1 MRQWIALLTA
11 LSLFLLPVSIRAE
24 AADIP
29 GRSSERNSSLAL
41 LSSLYEGQNTL
52 VFSPLSLSVALGM
65 ALEGADGATREQLD
79 AFLGGKAPGGF
90 VLEDLRYSGAEMANA
105 AFCRPDFTLL
115 PDYADT
121 LIDRFDAD
129 AVSMQNGSVMEQVND
144 WVNEH
149 TGGLIDQFLP
159 EEPDPLTKLLLVNA
173 LGFKANWASPFDPVN
188 TGFSVFH
195 APEGDIEVSSMRQT
209 STFLYKEAE
218 AYQSVI
224 LPYRNS
230 ALEMVVLL
238 PKDGDIG
245 ALIQDISNTPDDFI
259 REHLPEQTARVRL
272 SLPNVHAE
280 SSFELKDAL
289 QMFGVTDAFSP
300 DLADFSRMAEN
311 ACDLDLHISSVLQK
325 TILKVNE
332 TGTEAAAA
340 TQVSMAVRGAFIQEE
355 TVEMNVDRPFMMLV
369 HDPASGYVL
378 FAACINNPA

>member
-1 MRQWIALLTA
+1 MRKWIALLTA
-11 LSLFLLPVSIRAE
+11 LSLFLLPVSIRAD

-65 ALEGADGATREQLD
+65 ASEGADGATREQLD

-159 EEPDPLTKLLLVNA
+159 EELDPLTKILLINA
-173 LGFKANWASPFDPVN
+173 LGFKADWASPFDPAN

-209 STFLYKEAE
+209 STFLYKETE

-245 ALIQDISNTPDDFI
+245 ALIQEISNTPDDFI

-289 QMFGVTDAFSP
+289 QMLGVTDAFSP

-311 ACDLDLHISSVLQK
+311 AGDLDLHIGSVLQK
-325 TILKVNE
+325 AVLKVNE

-340 TQVSMAVRGAFIQEE
+340 TQVSMTVEGAFIQEE